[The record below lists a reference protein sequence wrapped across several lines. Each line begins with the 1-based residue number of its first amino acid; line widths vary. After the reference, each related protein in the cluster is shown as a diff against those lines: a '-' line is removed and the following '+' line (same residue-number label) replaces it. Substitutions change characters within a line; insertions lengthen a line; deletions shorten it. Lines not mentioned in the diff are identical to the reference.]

1 MNQPNSDE
9 IDLQGLAI
17 NIIRYFSR
25 YYKFIS
31 LAVLIG
37 STIGLVGFIL
47 TPHKFE
53 SQMILQ
59 SDILTESYSDRLTE
73 NLDRLIR
80 EGNDSILSTR
90 LGLTIVEAKGIKTI
104 EIESVKKVPN
114 TTKDESST
122 FIVTAVVDQKSLLPK
137 LQDGIISYLRNNEFV
152 KTRVRQR
159 EERFRL
165 LIDKLEEE
173 IQSLDSLKD
182 RLFQGKPV
190 YTKSSEMMLVDPT
203 NIYSKIIEL
212 TDQQIHHKNSLELF
226 NSIQLIEGFTPYE
239 KPASP
244 RLSIALLVGF
254 ALGFFGAIGILT
266 VKQLIKMARESKS
279 PA

>member
-1 MNQPNSDE
+1 MTQSNSDE
-9 IDLQGLAI
+9 IDLQALAV
-17 NIIRYFSR
+17 NIVRYFMR
-25 YYKFIS
+25 YFKFIS
-31 LAVLIG
+31 FCTLTGIVLG
-37 STIGLVGFIL
+37 FVGYQL
-47 TPHKFE
+47 TPPKFE

-59 SDILTESYSDRLTE
+59 SDILTESHIDRLTA

-80 EGNDSILSTR
+80 EGNDSILATR
-90 LGLTIVEAKGIKTI
+90 LELTLSEAQHIKAI
-104 EIESVKKVPN
+104 EIESVKKAQSASQ
-114 TTKDESST
+114 DEAST
-122 FIVTAVVDQKSLLPK
+122 FVVTAVVDQKNLLPK
-137 LQDGIISYLRNNEFV
+137 LQEGIINYLRTNEYV

-159 EERFRL
+159 EEKHQL

-212 TDQQIHHKNSLELF
+212 TEQQIENKNDLELF
-226 NSIQLIEGFTPYE
+226 NSIQLIEGFTPFR
-239 KPASP
+239 KPANP
-244 RLSIALLVGF
+244 KLSIMLLSGF

-266 VKQLIKMARESKS
+266 AKQLLKLAAKKIDS
-279 PA
+279 